1 LPVINQLHIILISL
15 FIKTYIGA
23 FVKRTLKSLMTV
35 TILTGSLTASALPI
49 DWNGTLGFDQN
60 IIKNARRS
68 SDTCDSTL
76 SGTQCLTDDNQNA
89 RFQSMFL
96 KLQPTIIIN
105 DSTSI
110 KGELSTG
117 TSRGGFLGDNIE
129 GTSTDSYFGQTTS
142 GSTLNI
148 NQFYAELY
156 ADTALFKVGKFS
168 KHYGL
173 GAVMSSGD
181 GAWDRFF
188 SAYDGMEAEF
198 KLGSFK
204 LTTLLAKL
212 NNSVTTGANANVRNG
227 NYDTNET
234 SITAMYDNSNK
245 NLKAGIYYGQR
256 EVETGSELYG
266 ANTGP
271 QSVTIIDVFF
281 DKSWGNFNLAMEI
294 TMVSGNVGT
303 TYGSTT
309 KQDFDANAFIIET
322 SYQINPRWKVGLN
335 AGSVSGSDGDQGS
348 QEALYLHPNYKIAE
362 IMFNYNLAGF
372 QDANENIFNASV
384 VNTNYARLF
393 AHYSNDAWS
402 WRFDLIM
409 ATANEVAKSG
419 ASFYDHDKAAYVTNA
434 GADQD
439 SNLGMEFDAA
449 FDYEWSPSIVVTGYV
464 AHYQVGDYYAFT
476 NTTTPLSLGDVTATG
491 FKLNIGF

>member
-1 LPVINQLHIILISL
+1 M
-15 FIKTYIGA
+15 
-23 FVKRTLKSLMTV
+23 KRTLKSLMTV
-35 TILTGSLTASALPI
+35 TVLTGSLTASALPI

-68 SDTCDSTL
+68 SDACA
-76 SGTQCLTDDNQNA
+76 GTPAAGSKCLRDDNQNA
-89 RFQSMFL
+89 RFQSMLL

-117 TSRGGFLGDNIE
+117 TSRGGFLGDNID
-129 GTSTDSYFGQTTS
+129 GTTSDSYFAQSST

-173 GAVMSSGD
+173 GAVISSGD

-212 NNSVTTGANANVRNG
+212 NNSVTSGPNTTAARNG

-245 NLKAGIYYGQR
+245 NLKAGVYYGQR
-256 EVETGSELYG
+256 EVENGSELYG
-266 ANTGP
+266 QNTGP

-281 DKSWGNFNLAMEI
+281 DKTWGDFSLALEI
-294 TMVSGNVGT
+294 PMVSGNVGT
-303 TYGSTT
+303 TYGSAA
-309 KQDFDANAFIIET
+309 KQDFDANAFIVET
-322 SYQINPRWKVGLN
+322 SYQINPRWKVGVN
-335 AGSVSGSDGDQGS
+335 AGSVSGSDGDEGS

-362 IMFNYNLAGF
+362 LMFNYNLAGF
-372 QDANENIFNASV
+372 QDLNENIFNASV
-384 VNTNYARLF
+384 VNANYTRLF
-393 AHYSNDAWS
+393 AHYSNEAWS
-402 WRFDLIM
+402 WRFDFIM

-419 ASFYDHDKAAYVTNA
+419 SSFYDHDNVVYVTSAN
-434 GADQD
+434 ADQD

-476 NTTTPLSLGDVTATG
+476 NSATELSVGDVTATG